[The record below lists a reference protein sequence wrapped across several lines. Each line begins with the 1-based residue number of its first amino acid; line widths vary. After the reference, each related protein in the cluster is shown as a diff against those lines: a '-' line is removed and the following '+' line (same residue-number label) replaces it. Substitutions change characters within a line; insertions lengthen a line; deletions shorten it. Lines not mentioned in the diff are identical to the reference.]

1 MGIILMI
8 EKRELEKFIREE
20 MKSKIARYSV
30 FREVIYK
37 SLTSVY
43 EFMEKTKRKYTLL
56 AYVRK
61 TQDGFDENVLHI
73 QMHFKNLS
81 ERDRLWNKVSE
92 KLVENINSGMKKVS
106 DSQEKLEI
114 ENILCS
120 IRSKK

>member
-1 MGIILMI
+1 MI